1 MGKYD
6 AVAYSAC
13 RSKDPAKWV
22 FTIAANSGG
31 KTTQGVLKDVM
42 KVLATEKD
50 KPNIAVSLYA
60 TQLYM
65 GLGNTTGAIETMEC
79 LLNELEQKEGNGKQG
94 SYPPSLVGVLV
105 ALYRQQGRKNPPSH
119 LYKAAS
125 YWSSQPNPN
134 SSLMLSAAFQLLTT
148 SQPPTAPV
156 LAAPGTLLSS
166 IPPLSTQ
173 IPSAILSAGLVAAYA
188 TTSPELA
195 KPHLASLPALDTLLK
210 GVDVDALEAAGLY
223 TQSRK
228 RPLVEE
234 DGEFNPR
241 GENKKVKSQQQQ
253 AKKRRV
259 RKNKLPKNYVEGKE
273 MDKERWLA
281 LRERSYYKPDK
292 KKGAKRNMA
301 QGSGGI
307 GATRAENE
315 NPVTEFVQTKMGITS
330 VGGGS
335 GSGGGQVKKK
345 KKKGAKW

>member
-1 MGKYD
+1 
-6 AVAYSAC
+6 
-13 RSKDPAKWV
+13 
-22 FTIAANSGG
+22 
-31 KTTQGVLKDVM
+31 M
-42 KVLATEKD
+42 KVLAAEKD
-50 KPNIAVSLYA
+50 KPNIAVSLFA

-79 LLNELEQKEGNGKQG
+79 LLNELEQKEGKGKAG
-94 SYPPSLVGVLV
+94 NYPPSLVGVLV
-105 ALYRQQGRKNPPSH
+105 ALYRQQGRKNAPSH

-125 YWSSQPNPN
+125 YWSSQPNP
-134 SSLMLSAAFQLLTT
+134 SSALIISAAFRLLTI
-148 SQPPTAPV
+148 SQSPTAPV

-166 IPPLSTQ
+166 IPLSSTQ
-173 IPSAILSAGLVAAYA
+173 IPPAILSAGLVAAYA

-195 KPHLASLPALDTLLK
+195 KPHLASLPALDTLLN
-210 GVDVDALEAAGLY
+210 GVDVDALETAGLY

-228 RPLVEE
+228 RPIVKE
-234 DGEFNPR
+234 DGDFNPK
-241 GENKKVKSQQQQ
+241 GKTKKAKSQQPQ
-253 AKKRRV
+253 AKKGRV

-273 MDKERWLA
+273 MDKERWVA
-281 LRERSYYKPDK
+281 LRERSYYKPDKK

-315 NPVTEFVQTKMGITS
+315 NPVTESVQTKGVIST
-330 VGGGS
+330 GGGS